1 WVGGAFLGCAMER
14 ADYDRVV
21 REHKDRV
28 HSYAAW
34 MLKDAEDARDVAQDA
49 LIRLWTHRESVRLD
63 SVKSWLLKTVHNLS
77 IDRIRRR
84 KTRAE
89 TDVDDL
95 TTMVDDTRPGPEQ
108 TARGG
113 EVGRIIGKALTT
125 LSDRDRSMVLM
136 REVHGLT
143 YNEIAEN
150 VELPLGTVK
159 AALHRARER
168 LRRELVGAGVR
179 P

>member
-1 WVGGAFLGCAMER
+1 MER
-14 ADYDRVV
+14 VDYERVV
-21 REHKDRV
+21 VEHKDRV

-34 MLKDAEDARDVAQDA
+34 MLHDREEARDVAQDA
-49 LIRLWTHRESVRLD
+49 LIRLWTNRETIREE
-63 SVKSWLLKTVHNLS
+63 SVKSWLLKTVHNLA
-77 IDRIRRR
+77 IDRLRRR

-89 TDVDDL
+89 AEMEDL
-95 TTMVDDTRPGPEQ
+95 TTIVDEDRPGPELS
-108 TARGG
+108 ARGS
-113 EVGRIIGKALTT
+113 EVGRMIGEALKR

-136 REVHGLT
+136 REVHGLS
-143 YNEIAEN
+143 YKEIATT
-150 VELPLGTVK
+150 VQMPLGTVK

>member
-1 WVGGAFLGCAMER
+1 MGGAFLGCAMER
-14 ADYDRVV
+14 GDYERVV

-34 MLKDAEDARDVAQDA
+34 MLHDPEDARDVAQDA
-49 LIRLWTHRESVRLD
+49 LIRLWSNLDTVRLE

-77 IDRIRRR
+77 IDRMRRR

-89 TDVDDL
+89 ADMEDL
-95 TTMVDDTRPGPEQ
+95 TTIVDDTRPDPEQ
-108 TARGG
+108 TAGGG
-113 EVGRIIGKALTT
+113 EIGQIIGRALTT

-136 REVHGLT
+136 REVHGLS

-150 VELPLGTVK
+150 VALPLGTVK

>member
-1 WVGGAFLGCAMER
+1 MER
-14 ADYDRVV
+14 GDYERVV

-28 HSYAAW
+28 HSYAVW

-49 LIRLWTHRESVRLD
+49 LIRLWTNRDAVRSD
-63 SVKSWLLKTVHNLS
+63 SVKSWLLTTVHNLS
-77 IDRIRRR
+77 IDRMRRR

-89 TDVDDL
+89 ADVADL
-95 TTMVDDTRPGPEQ
+95 TTIVDDTRPGPEQ
-108 TARGG
+108 AARGG

-125 LSDRDRSMVLM
+125 LSNRDRSMVLM
-136 REVHGLT
+136 REVHGLS